1 MCAFICD
8 MRTYISPYTHAA
20 AVSEP
25 KQLCPYTHGR
35 LGKTYIHALLHTQSA
50 TVSEAHDHDPSCANE
65 EARRQETSL
74 ASSLREV
81 ASFWSTQFGAAAAAT
96 PRRLRLPTK
105 RIGNVAPP
113 GKSIQVARMSGELDV
128 RLLKHDLQVRV

>member
-1 MCAFICD
+1 MCVCVCTSVSNVIHTITTWHD
-8 MRTYISPYTHAA
+8 TYTHHH
-20 AVSEP
+20 V
-25 KQLCPYTHGR
+25 R
-35 LGKTYIHALLHTQSA
+35 TQAA
-50 TVSEAHDHDPSCANE
+50 TVSEANDQDPSDGNE

-105 RIGNVAPP
+105 RIGNAAPAAR
-113 GKSIQVARMSGELDV
+113 SVQAMRMSDELDV
-128 RLLKHDLQVRV
+128 RLLKHDLQVHV